1 MERAFVGAEL
11 LEAGLTRSQLRWRYR
26 AVHPRIYVPRG
37 APSSVELSAH
47 AAWLWTDRRGIVGG
61 RAAAALL
68 GAEWVN
74 PETPIDMIAP
84 RERPQRG
91 VIIRNERIDW
101 DEICA
106 VGEVAVT
113 TPARTALDLARHLER
128 DLAVR
133 HLDALAAATGLTAD
147 DVEPL
152 VERYRGSRGMKRARI
167 ALDLMDGGAKS
178 KAGPSVNLQ
187 AAFRVSAALACMRAI
202 SQGCAQVP
210 FKLMRDYEEAGLARK
225 RAARDHVLYDLV
237 TAKPN
242 SWQSAFE
249 FRETQALH
257 ACMGNSY
264 AYKGKYRGK
273 VAELILLDP
282 ARVKPV
288 QHADW
293 SITYKVT
300 GRDGVTEELAQDQIW
315 HVRGP
320 SWDGFMGLDTL
331 SMAREAMGLS
341 IALEQSQA
349 NLHANGVRPTGVYSV
364 DGSLDERQY
373 DKLNAW
379 IKKEAAAGGGGT
391 LILDRGAKWLSQ
403 TMTGVDAQHKEIRD
417 QQVEEVCRVFGIL
430 PTVIGA
436 KSSLR

>member
-1 MERAFVGAEL
+1 MGFLSRVVAEQKGASTVWE
-11 LEAGLTRSQLRWRYR
+11 Q
-26 AVHPRIYVPRG
+26 
-37 APSSVELSAH
+37 
-47 AAWLWTDRRGIVGG
+47 
-61 RAAAALL
+61 
-68 GAEWVN
+68 WV
-74 PETPIDMIAP
+74 
-84 RERPQRG
+84 
-91 VIIRNERIDW
+91 
-101 DEICA
+101 
-106 VGEVAVT
+106 
-113 TPARTALDLARHLER
+113 
-128 DLAVR
+128 
-133 HLDALAAATGLTAD
+133 
-147 DVEPL
+147 
-152 VERYRGSRGMKRARI
+152 K
-167 ALDLMDGGAKS
+167 LMDGGAKS

-364 DGSLDERQY
+364 DGNLDKGQY
-373 DKLNAW
+373 DKLNEW
-379 IKKEAAAGGGGT
+379 IKREASAGGGGT

-417 QQVEEVCRVFGIL
+417 QQVEEVCRFFGIL
-430 PTVIGA
+430 PTVIGFTGDKANTYASAEAMFAAHRVQTLAPWWTRIQESADINLLSDDERKQGYYFKHIASGLLLATA
-436 KSSLR
+436 KDQAEVLAKALGSGGSPAWMTQDEVRELLELDPFGGEAAKLPPRVAAPTRAPAPANP

>member
-61 RAAAALL
+61 MAAAALL

-178 KAGPSVNLQ
+178 PMETWLRLLAIDARYPRPRTQIRVHDGVSEAFLDMGWDEPMIGLDYDGEQHQKDRSRFVHDIGRNALVESQGWLDIHVVKEHSRGFILHRLRQ
-187 AAFRVSAALACMRAI
+187 AAERRRWF
-202 SQGCAQVP
+202 P
-210 FKLMRDYEEAGLARK
+210 LAR
-225 RAARDHVLYDLV
+225 
-237 TAKPN
+237 TTP
-242 SWQSAFE
+242 
-249 FRETQALH
+249 
-257 ACMGNSY
+257 
-264 AYKGKYRGK
+264 
-273 VAELILLDP
+273 
-282 ARVKPV
+282 
-288 QHADW
+288 
-293 SITYKVT
+293 
-300 GRDGVTEELAQDQIW
+300 
-315 HVRGP
+315 
-320 SWDGFMGLDTL
+320 
-331 SMAREAMGLS
+331 
-341 IALEQSQA
+341 
-349 NLHANGVRPTGVYSV
+349 
-364 DGSLDERQY
+364 GS
-373 DKLNAW
+373 
-379 IKKEAAAGGGGT
+379 
-391 LILDRGAKWLSQ
+391 
-403 TMTGVDAQHKEIRD
+403 
-417 QQVEEVCRVFGIL
+417 
-430 PTVIGA
+430 
-436 KSSLR
+436 